1 MAASGNHLIE
11 YKNISHY
18 HLVNLTGSQYNS
30 ECYLKV
36 DLRSTLDNST
46 DYVYSSALSTFG
58 GFVCCFE
65 SLLGSFLN
73 LIVILALSNDPKL
86 RKEYL
91 FIPVASLVATDY
103 AYSITTLPMLAVRF
117 FVQ

>member
-1 MAASGNHLIE
+1 MAAYGNHLIE

-18 HLVNLTGSQYNS
+18 HLVNLTGSQYNT

-46 DYVYSSALSTFG
+46 DYVYSSGLSTFG
-58 GFVCCFE
+58 GLVCCFE
-65 SLLGSFLN
+65 SLVGSFLN
-73 LIVILALSNDPKL
+73 LIVMLSLSTDPKL

-91 FIPVASLVATDY
+91 FTPVMSLVATDY
-103 AYSITTLPMLAVRF
+103 AYSLTTLPILALRF